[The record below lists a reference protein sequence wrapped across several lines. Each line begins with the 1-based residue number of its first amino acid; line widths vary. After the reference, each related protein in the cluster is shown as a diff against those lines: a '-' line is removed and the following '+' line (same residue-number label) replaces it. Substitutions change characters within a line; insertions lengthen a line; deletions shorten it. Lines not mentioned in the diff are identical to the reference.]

1 MQTTTLDITG
11 MTCASCVRR
20 VERALGKVDGVETAN
35 VNFASETALVTSDPA
50 VPVETLIAA
59 VEKAGYA
66 AKPVAPDRSRG
77 TGREDHARRT
87 LMLVIF
93 GAVLGIPTVVLAMS
107 MDIAGIYIAGD
118 ARLHAWIVLALATP
132 IQIVLGWRYYKG
144 SVASLRHLNP
154 NMDVLIALG
163 TTAAYAFGFWVV
175 VFDKP
180 YDMFFDTSAAVL
192 VFITLGK
199 YFEERSKGAASS
211 AISALLGL
219 SAKSARIIRDGAE
232 VEVPIDQVRIGDIFV
247 VRPGEKVA
255 VDGIVRDG
263 HSTLDEAM
271 ITGESIPV
279 EKRAGDHVIG
289 GTVNQNG
296 VVRVEA
302 TAVGEGTM
310 LSRMAKMVE
319 EAQGSKAPIQKLVDQ
334 VAAVFVPVVI
344 VIAMGTFL
352 AWGLFTNPA
361 NVWSDSQWITA
372 MRAAV
377 AVLVIACPCALGL
390 ATPTAIM
397 VGTGIGAERGIL
409 IKNAEVLERTR
420 ALDVIVLDKTG
431 TLTEGRPQVTDV
443 IPTRLMPEGQLLT
456 LVAAAEQNSDHPL
469 SRAIVD
475 AATEAGYTL
484 PAATNFESVTARGV
498 IADVPSP
505 LEGEGLPQAGVRA
518 PATIPS
524 PRVGE
529 HDAQSRE
536 RGSAQSANATNPSP
550 PEGEGQPQAGV
561 RAPLHIIAGNRR
573 LIDEHNIE
581 IDAAAHAELD
591 RLESAG
597 RTVIFAAIDGRLEGV
612 IGIADEV
619 KKNAPRAVAALQA
632 LGLRVIMMTGDNER
646 AAAAVASAVGM
657 REYRAAAQ
665 PEDKLA
671 LVKSLQAEG
680 LSVAMVGDGV
690 NDAPALAQAE
700 IGIAMSTGTDVAIE
714 AGDITLLNGDISKVA
729 EAIALSRSTLTT
741 IRQNLVWAFG
751 YNVVAIPIAALGL
764 LNPIIAGAAMA
775 FSSVSVMANSLR
787 LRSKARQIAERSG
800 NTYTTEASGGFLSA
814 NAAPALSMVA
824 AAVVLIVPLLVFTGI
839 DRGWFASTPAVGPRE
854 VRVELSNFNVG
865 LSRKQITAGDVTLLV
880 EHESEA
886 GHMRDANMPGQTH
899 DLIVIRKNSD
909 GTSEVVARTAALT
922 NGEKQS
928 LNVQLIPGTYEF
940 SCDVVEKI
948 HNTPVSH
955 YAEGMHKTFTVT
967 AAEASQ
973 PSARAR

>member
-1 MQTTTLDITG
+1 MAATQTSTTLDITG

-20 VERALGKVDGVETAN
+20 VERALGKIEGVESAS
-35 VNFASETALVTSDPA
+35 VNFASETALITA
-50 VPVETLIAA
+50 AAGVPVETLVAA

-66 AKPVAPDRSRG
+66 AQPAAADRSRG
-77 TGREDHARRT
+77 SDRQDHARRT

-118 ARLHAWIVLALATP
+118 PRLHAWIVLSLATP

-144 SVASLRHLNP
+144 SISSLRHLNP

-192 VFITLGK
+192 VFITMGK

-219 SAKSARIIRDGAE
+219 SAKSARLIRDGAE
-232 VEVPIDQVRIGDIFV
+232 VEVPIEQVRNGDMLI

-255 VDGIVRDG
+255 VDGVVRDG

-279 EKRAGDHVIG
+279 EKRAGDSVIG

-296 VVRVEA
+296 VIRVEA

-334 VAAVFVPVVI
+334 IAAVFVPIVI
-344 VIAMGTFL
+344 VIAIGTFL
-352 AWGLFTNPA
+352 AWGLFTSPA
-361 NVWSDSQWITA
+361 HVWSDSSWVTG

-409 IKNAEVLERTR
+409 IKNAEVLEHTR
-420 ALDVIVLDKTG
+420 GLNVIVLDKTG
-431 TLTEGRPQVTDV
+431 TLTEGRPQVTEV
-443 IPTRLMPEGQLLT
+443 IPTQLMSEGALLT
-456 LVAAAEQNSDHPL
+456 LIAGAEQNSDHPL

-475 AATEAGYTL
+475 SAVESGYAL
-484 PAATNFESVTARGV
+484 PAASDFESVTARGV
-498 IADVPSP
+498 IATVDGKRIV
-505 LEGEGLPQAGVRA
+505 
-518 PATIPS
+518 
-524 PRVGE
+524 
-529 HDAQSRE
+529 
-536 RGSAQSANATNPSP
+536 
-550 PEGEGQPQAGV
+550 
-561 RAPLHIIAGNRR
+561 AGNLR
-573 LIDEHNIE
+573 LIDEQGIGV
-581 IDAAAHAELD
+581 DASSQAELD
-591 RLESAG
+591 RLEATG
-597 RTVIFAAIDGRLEGV
+597 RTVILAAVDGRLEGV

-619 KKNAPRAVAALQA
+619 KKSAPRAIDALHR

-646 AAAAVASAVGM
+646 AAATVARAVGVT
-657 REYRAAAQ
+657 EYHAVAQ

-690 NDAPALAQAE
+690 NDAPALAQADV
-700 IGIAMSTGTDVAIE
+700 GIAMSTGTDVAIE
-714 AGDITLLNGDISKVA
+714 AGDITLLSGDISKVA

-751 YNVVAIPIAALGL
+751 YNVVAIPIATLGL
-764 LNPIIAGAAMA
+764 LNPIVAGGAMA
-775 FSSVSVMANSLR
+775 FSSISVMGNSLR

-800 NTYTTEASGGFLSA
+800 NTYAPSASDGFWSA
-814 NAAPALSMVA
+814 NAAPALAMAVA
-824 AAVVLIVPLLVFTGI
+824 ALVLIVPLLVFTGI
-839 DRGWFASTPAVGPRE
+839 DRGWFRSEAALGPRE
-854 VRVELSNFNVG
+854 VRVELTNFNVG
-865 LSRKQITAGDVTLLV
+865 LSRPEISAGDVTLLV
-880 EHESEA
+880 EHRNEA
-886 GHMRDANMPGQTH
+886 GHSSQGDMPGQHH
-899 DLIVIRKNSD
+899 DLAVMRANAD
-909 GTSEVVARTAALT
+909 GTAQIVARSESLASGDKQQLQVRLT
-922 NGEKQS
+922 
-928 LNVQLIPGTYEF
+928 PGTYEF
-940 SCDVVEKI
+940 LCDVVEQVRGT
-948 HNTPVSH
+948 NVSH
-955 YAEGMHKTFTVT
+955 YAEGMHRTFTVT
-967 AAEASQ
+967 AADAAQ
-973 PSARAR
+973 PSAQGYPTHRR